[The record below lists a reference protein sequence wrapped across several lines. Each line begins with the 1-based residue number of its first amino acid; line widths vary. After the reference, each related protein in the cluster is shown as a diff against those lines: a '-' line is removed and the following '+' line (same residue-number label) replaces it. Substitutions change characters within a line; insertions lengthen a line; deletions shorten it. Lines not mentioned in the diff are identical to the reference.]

1 VDSKGCRIF
10 EGPCEEKLVT
20 DFFTGV
26 GSRARR
32 ARRVRETE
40 GNWRTGGLLGMKCDH
55 LLDSY
60 VDSHTSS
67 IIEKKNV

>member
-1 VDSKGCRIF
+1 VESKGCRIF

-40 GNWRTGGLLGMKCDH
+40 RETGEL
-55 LLDSY
+55 
-60 VDSHTSS
+60 
-67 IIEKKNV
+67 EAFWA